1 MKKRYLHSSNNRD
14 LSSELLVDHKSKDAH
29 HGGTAVVK
37 LDATLGELSLLI
49 KGVPAEVEG
58 AVPEVTDELVSSS
71 LDVLHD
77 EELENTNESND
88 LGKSSSRDGV
98 RSVDGGPAVGE
109 RVERVSGRVDASA
122 EVDSGA
128 GDDVS
133 EEGKLG
139 DTSVLD
145 LDVSETVESLL
156 VGVVKEAERIEESKR
171 RLGSELTLE
180 RIELGGGLAG
190 LGRGEGGG
198 RADEGEGSNR
208 LHDRLLRGSKKELC

>member
-1 MKKRYLHSSNNRD
+1 M
-14 LSSELLVDHKSKDAH
+14 DHESKDTH
-29 HGGTAVVK
+29 HGGTAVVE
-37 LDATLGELSLLI
+37 LDGTLGELGLLV

-58 AVPEVTDELVSSS
+58 AVPEVTDELVSGS

-77 EELENTNESND
+77 AKLENTDEGDD
-88 LGKSSSRDGV
+88 LGKSGSRDGV

-109 RVERVSGRVDASA
+109 RVERVSGLVDASA

-145 LDVSETVESLL
+145 LDVSEALESLL
-156 VGVVKEAERIEESKR
+156 VGVVKEAKRIEESER
-171 RLGSELTLE
+171 SLGSELGLE
-180 RIELGGGLAG
+180 GVELGGGLAG
-190 LGRGEGGG
+190 LGRGEGGSG
-198 RADEGEGSNR
+198 ANEGEGGDR
-208 LHDRLLRGSKKELC
+208 LHD